1 MKHAIKKL
9 SSCFHSCETKW
20 KKEKHTAEHSITYS
34 RDKSPIRNRCFNFY
48 PFEMQIT
55 SKYEQ
60 RLQTEWGNQNFIPT
74 PQVPNSWGQL
84 LQLCFPSPSRN
95 LCLSREVSS
104 SKFKAATPKRSVI
117 SHCNPRKL
125 LWKLVV
131 QTFAFLLEH
140 GWDSLV
146 SAARLEPETFA
157 ALLTADFSMSDK
169 VSHHCHAQLET
180 VEQAWDCVF
189 LVPLAKG
196 QSALRND
203 TQRDAFPSYFMP
215 TGRRACTNGD
225 ARSGNPSP
233 ATTPGGSFRSPSS
246 TSLSTRGWCGPSSR
260 ACQWNWKVQWQA
272 YECRKGQ

>member
-1 MKHAIKKL
+1 
-9 SSCFHSCETKW
+9 
-20 KKEKHTAEHSITYS
+20 
-34 RDKSPIRNRCFNFY
+34 
-48 PFEMQIT
+48 MQIT

-74 PQVPNSWGQL
+74 PPVPNSWGQL

-157 ALLTADFSMSDK
+157 TLLTADFSMSDK

-196 QSALRND
+196 QSALRNN

-215 TGRRACTNGD
+215 TGSELAQTGMPVRETPAQLPPQAVASDHQAPHPFPLGAGAAHLLGPANEIERYNDRRMNAVKD
-225 ARSGNPSP
+225 SSP
-233 ATTPGGSFRSPSS
+233 NSRPGTERLKFSCDRPQV
-246 TSLSTRGWCGPSSR
+246 R
-260 ACQWNWKVQWQA
+260 
-272 YECRKGQ
+272 

>member
-1 MKHAIKKL
+1 
-9 SSCFHSCETKW
+9 
-20 KKEKHTAEHSITYS
+20 
-34 RDKSPIRNRCFNFY
+34 
-48 PFEMQIT
+48 MQIA

-60 RLQTEWGNQNFIPT
+60 RLHTEWGNQNFIPT
-74 PQVPNSWGQL
+74 PPVPNSWGQL

-131 QTFAFLLEH
+131 QTLAFLLEH

-196 QSALRND
+196 QSALQND
-203 TQRDAFPSYFMP
+203 TQRDAFPSYFVP

-272 YECRKGQ
+272 YECRKGQYSPNSRPGTERWKFSWDRPQVGKLKANTGITYYIASLWYFK